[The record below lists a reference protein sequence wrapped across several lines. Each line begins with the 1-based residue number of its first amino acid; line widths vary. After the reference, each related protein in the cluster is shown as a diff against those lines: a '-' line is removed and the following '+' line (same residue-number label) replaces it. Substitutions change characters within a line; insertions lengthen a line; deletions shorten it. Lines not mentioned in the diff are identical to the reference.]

1 MLIIKQGADIARLQQ
16 EHHLSNALTQ
26 HLRRKLSALQQA
38 LEPDTSLAEFSLL
51 HHGFIGVLEP
61 GDRTLSTI
69 GLPESLAHIMPEWV
83 SKLEIS
89 GELYY
94 VLYIMS
100 DNDCVIQIYL
110 PEPLLWE
117 SLTMWLSQQPLEEEE
132 EEEDEWDEVASDA
145 QPF

>member
-16 EHHLSNALTQ
+16 EHHLSIPLAQ
-26 HLRRKLSALQQA
+26 HLQRKLSTLQQA
-38 LEPDTSLAEFSLL
+38 LEPDTLWGEFSLL

-61 GDRTLSTI
+61 GDRTLSAI

-83 SKLEIS
+83 SKLELS

-94 VLYIMS
+94 VLYVMS

-110 PEPLLWE
+110 PEPLLWD
-117 SLTMWLSQQPLEEEE
+117 SLQTWLSQQPLEEEE
-132 EEEDEWDEVASDA
+132 EDDWDEVTGDA
-145 QPF
+145 KPF

>member
-16 EHHLSNALTQ
+16 ENHLTTPLAK
-26 HLRRKLSALQQA
+26 HLQKKLSALQQA
-38 LEPDTSLAEFSLL
+38 LEPETSLAAFSLL
-51 HHGFIGVLEP
+51 PHGFIGVLEP
-61 GDRTLSTI
+61 GDRTLSAI

-94 VLYIMS
+94 VLYVMS

-110 PEPLLWE
+110 PETLLWD
-117 SLTMWLSQQPLEEEE
+117 SLQTWLSQQPLEEEE
-132 EEEDEWDEVASDA
+132 EGDWDEVTGDA

>member
-1 MLIIKQGADIARLQQ
+1 MLIIKQGADIARLQH
-16 EHHLSNALTQ
+16 ENHLSNPLAQ

-38 LEPDTSLAEFSLL
+38 LEPDTSLTEFSLL

-61 GDRTLSTI
+61 GDRTLSAI

-83 SKLEIS
+83 SKLELS

-94 VLYIMS
+94 VLYVMS

-110 PEPLLWE
+110 PEPLLWD
-117 SLTMWLSQQPLEEEE
+117 SLQTWLSQQPLEEEE
-132 EEEDEWDEVASDA
+132 EDDWDEVTGDA
-145 QPF
+145 KPF